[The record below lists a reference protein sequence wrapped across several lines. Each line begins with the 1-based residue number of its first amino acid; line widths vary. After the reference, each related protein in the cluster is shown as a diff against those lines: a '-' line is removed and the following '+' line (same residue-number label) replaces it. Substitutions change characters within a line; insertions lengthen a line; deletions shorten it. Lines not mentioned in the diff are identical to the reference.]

1 MSITDLPILLQETLS
16 QAAPATGPG
25 DAGTG
30 APATAPQASN
40 PLVSWVVPAAMMFLV
55 FYVFIIGPDRKQR
68 KKREQMLA
76 SLQKGAKVMTTGGL
90 YGIVN
95 QVQDQIVTLQV
106 ADGVRLRFAMSA
118 IQQVIEET
126 AEPAKG

>member
-1 MSITDLPILLQETLS
+1 MSITYFAILLQETLT
-16 QAAPATGPG
+16 QAAPATGTG
-25 DAGTG
+25 DPATG
-30 APATAPQASN
+30 APATAAQQSN
-40 PLVSWVVPAAMMFLV
+40 PLITWVVPAAMMFLV
-55 FYVFIIGPDRKQR
+55 FYVFIIGPDRKLR

-106 ADGVRLRFAMSA
+106 ADGVRMRFAMSA

>member
-1 MSITDLPILLQETLS
+1 MLTTDLALLLQET
-16 QAAPATGPG
+16 AAPADPAGGAAPSGFSGLSGMLIPG
-25 DAGTG
+25 
-30 APATAPQASN
+30 
-40 PLVSWVVPAAMMFLV
+40 LLMFLV

-106 ADGVRLRFAMSA
+106 ADGVRLRFATSA

-126 AEPAKG
+126 SEPAKS

>member
-1 MSITDLPILLQETLS
+1 MLITDLSILLQET
-16 QAAPATGPG
+16 AAPAEPAGGTASPG
-25 DAGTG
+25 GFSG
-30 APATAPQASN
+30 LGGM
-40 PLVSWVVPAAMMFLV
+40 LVPGLLMFLV

-76 SLQKGAKVMTTGGL
+76 NLQKGAKVMTTGGL

-106 ADGVRLRFAMSA
+106 ADGVRLRFATSA

-126 AEPAKG
+126 TEPAKA